1 VIPLNQSPIFM
12 RNGSVIPFINKY
24 MFVYPEGTQDNRTIY
39 NEDFSDELSYTCTK
53 DRIEISV
60 VRFYRT
66 HRAQPDS

>member
-1 VIPLNQSPIFM
+1 
-12 RNGSVIPFINKY
+12 